1 MLKTEFYLEGGKV
14 KMNLLTLPLM
24 ALIIASCVAPIAAQ
38 GVTAGFTAY
47 VNFFYPFHAL
57 YNLQVTIRDQTGRV
71 VATAISPDGSMVIIP
86 IRTETPIYS
95 LTASASGY
103 GSDPL
108 TYWEANPS
116 FWRIGG
122 TSTIPVQTIG
132 GDYWI
137 TIGLS

>member
-1 MLKTEFYLEGGKV
+1 LLKTEFYLEGGKV
-14 KMNLLTLPLM
+14 KVNLLMFPLM
-24 ALIIASCVAPIAAQ
+24 ALIIASCVTPIAAQ
-38 GVTAGFTAY
+38 GVTAGFTVY
-47 VNFFYPFHAL
+47 VNFLYPLHVL
-57 YNLQVTIRDQTGRV
+57 YNLQVTVRDQTGRV

-86 IRTETPIYS
+86 IRTETSIYS

-103 GSDPL
+103 ASGPL
-108 TYWEANPS
+108 TYWVASPR

-137 TIGLS
+137 TIRLY